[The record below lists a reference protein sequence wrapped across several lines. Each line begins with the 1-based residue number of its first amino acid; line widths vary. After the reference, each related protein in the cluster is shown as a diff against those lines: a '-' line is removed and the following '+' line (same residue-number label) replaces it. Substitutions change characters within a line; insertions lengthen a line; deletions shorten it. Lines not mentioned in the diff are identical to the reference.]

1 MNIFLIC
8 NKSPYPPKEGGPIAM
23 NAMVEGLVRA
33 GHTVKVL
40 AINTNKYFIDPEDV
54 PEHYRKKTK
63 LETVYVNL
71 SIKPVDAFLNLF
83 TTKSYHVVRFITR
96 ELDKKIKEI
105 LENEKFDIVQL
116 ETLYV
121 APYVDTIRKHSNAK
135 IVLRAHNIEHLIWER
150 IAGNC
155 KNPVK
160 KFYLNHLFKTLK
172 KFELETISKVDGIA
186 AITGNDAIFF
196 KKYGSGTPV
205 TDIPFGVN
213 PEEYKL
219 NDIKPEFPSLF
230 HLGSMNWVPNQEG
243 IRWFLEHVWP
253 PVNKMFPDLKFW
265 LAGRMMP
272 DWLLNAHYPGV
283 EVVGEVDSA
292 SDFIQSKM
300 VMIVPLFS
308 GSGIRIKIIEGMALK
323 RPVISTAIGAEG
335 INCIS
340 GENILIADTAE
351 EYIQW
356 IRQCVEDK
364 QFCNEIGNNA
374 RTLIENEHNN
384 DKIIERLTKFYHKI
398 T

>member
-1 MNIFLIC
+1 
-8 NKSPYPPKEGGPIAM
+8 M
-23 NAMVEGLVRA
+23 NAIVEGLLRA

-40 AINTNKYFIDPEDV
+40 ALNTNKYYIDLREGPLTSRE
-54 PEHYRKKTK
+54 PQKMEAI
-63 LETVYVNL
+63 YVNL
-71 SIKPVDAFLNLF
+71 AIKPMDAFLNLF
-83 TTKSYHVVRFITR
+83 TSKSYHVERFITR
-96 ELDKKIKEI
+96 ELDQKVKEI
-105 LENEKFDIVQL
+105 LEKEKFDIVQL

-121 APYVDTIRKHSNAK
+121 APYVDTIRKFSDAK

-155 KNPVK
+155 KNPIK
-160 KFYLNHLFKTLK
+160 KFYLSHLYKTLK
-172 KFELETISKVDGIA
+172 KFELETIGKVDGIA

-196 KKYGSGTPV
+196 QKFGQGKPV
-205 TDIPFGVN
+205 IDIPFGVN
-213 PEEYKL
+213 PEEYKIS
-219 NDIKPEFPSLF
+219 DTEAEVPSLF

-253 PVNKMFPDLKFW
+253 AVHKMFPNLKFY

-272 DWLLNAHYPGV
+272 DWLLKSDFPGL

-323 RPVISTAIGAEG
+323 RAVISTPIGAEG
-335 INCIS
+335 INCLS
-340 GENILIADTAE
+340 GENILIAETAD

-356 IRQCVEDK
+356 IIQCVENE
-364 QFCNEIGNNA
+364 QFCYDIGNKA
-374 RTLIENEHNN
+374 RMLIESEHNN
-384 DKIIERLTKFYHKI
+384 DRIIARLSKFYKEI
-398 T
+398 TLP

>member
-23 NAMVEGLVRA
+23 NAMVKGLVRA

-40 AINTNKYFIDPEDV
+40 AINTNKYFIDLKDV
-54 PEHYRKKTK
+54 PEHYREKTK

-83 TTKSYHVVRFITR
+83 TTKSYHVERFITR
-96 ELDKKIKEI
+96 ELDEKIKEI
-105 LENEKFDIVQL
+105 LQNEKFDIVQL

-121 APYVDTIRKHSNAK
+121 APYVDTIRKYSNAK

-160 KFYLNHLFKTLK
+160 RFYLN
-172 KFELETISKVDGIA
+172 
-186 AITGNDAIFF
+186 
-196 KKYGSGTPV
+196 
-205 TDIPFGVN
+205 
-213 PEEYKL
+213 
-219 NDIKPEFPSLF
+219 PEFPSLF

-283 EVVGEVDSA
+283 EIVGEVDSA

-335 INCIS
+335 INCLS
-340 GENILIADTAE
+340 GKNIMIADTAE

-364 QFCNEIGNNA
+364 QFCNDIGDKA

-384 DKIIERLTKFYHKI
+384 DKIIDRLTKFYHKI